1 MPEEAKPPYISEEVQ
16 SSLLFIFKILTQ
28 LRVGGMDMQIIGLDY
43 NAVMKVADI
52 YDFKLTPKRMDFIRI
67 AERKIIDGQ

>member
-1 MPEEAKPPYISEEVQ
+1 
-16 SSLLFIFKILTQ
+16 
-28 LRVGGMDMQIIGLDY
+28 MQIIGLDY

-67 AERKIIDGQ
+67 AERKIIDRQ